1 MSDNNSKSINSS
13 ETDQSATFKV
23 SLNELH
29 SADKRK
35 EILNG
40 KKSTEVHGDKFYI
53 KIRENQSLMDS
64 TFVLK

>member
-1 MSDNNSKSINSS
+1 MSDTNSNEIEQPN
-13 ETDQSATFKV
+13 TFKV
-23 SLNELH
+23 SLDELH

-40 KKSTEVHGDKFYI
+40 AKSTEAHFDKFYV
-53 KIRENQSLMDS
+53 KIREDTPLMES